1 MRSPSVR
8 EPDVEEIVA
17 YTLSQSKCALVV
29 VDMQNDYCHVDGTY
43 SRNGFVCFD
52 MDNVLS
58 SCIAAVEG
66 CKSRKI
72 PVIYVR
78 MVWNSDAQGYPI
90 DAGLIVDQSRPFLR
104 TQGLRRGTW
113 GAEVMAGM
121 PTPDYVVE
129 KTRYSGFHNTSLEP
143 LLRGLS
149 VDTIMLA
156 GVITNVCV
164 EATARDAFHRDFRI
178 VVLSDCVS
186 GFNRKLHDAS
196 LETLQLFGRVTTA
209 ASIFDEKA
217 GSKTRSARIA

>member
-1 MRSPSVR
+1 MEKTVV
-8 EPDVEEIVA
+8 D
-17 YTLSQSKCALVV
+17 TLYQSKCALVV

-43 SRNGFVCFD
+43 SRNGFTCFD
-52 MDNVLS
+52 MENILGS
-58 SCIAAVEG
+58 SIAAIEM

-90 DAGLIVDQSRPFLR
+90 DAGLIVDESRPFLR

-113 GAEVMAGM
+113 GAEIMSGM
-121 PTPDYVVE
+121 PSPDFVVE

-143 LLRGLS
+143 LLRGLR
-149 VDTIMLA
+149 VDTILLT

-196 LETLQLFGRVTTA
+196 LETLRIFGHVTTA
-209 ASIFDEKA
+209 AAHFGEKIETKA
-217 GSKTRSARIA
+217 AEASVA